1 MIIVGIIILTIG
13 LIIVNSQLTP
23 DVSVIDPNYDL
34 DQNTLST
41 STFGVILTIVG
52 MVVSLVGALIQLT
65 S

>member
-34 DQNTLST
+34 DQNTLNT